1 VESPLDIM
9 KVAGAEPINNEGSPW
24 AMDTI
29 DFAAPAADPLDHE
42 CNRIKCSLALKLVNQ
57 SALYNWIDVA
67 NCHHKSADASRSPR

>member
-1 VESPLDIM
+1 M

-57 SALYNWIDVA
+57 SALYTGSTLPIAIIRALMLPGRPD
-67 NCHHKSADASRSPR
+67 DAGHLVG